1 MQAMFFNISFQFFI
15 SAIALLEVTNNKPV
29 SHMSM
34 FFVLRCYLYSFAYG
48 DKPFFFLGL
57 KNHAMSLFS
66 VKAKRVFLPSRMNF
80 LYDHNQITS

>member
-1 MQAMFFNISFQFFI
+1 MQAMLFNISFQFFI

-48 DKPFFFLGL
+48 DKPFFFPGTEESR
-57 KNHAMSLFS
+57 HVS
-66 VKAKRVFLPSRMNF
+66 VLCKSKTGIFALSHEFCV
-80 LYDHNQITS
+80 